1 MYTKEDIVARLQN
14 GESMDSILN
23 EMTGVINA
31 ANEEYNA
38 KKVEAEKKAAAEA
51 QKKADT
57 AKKEAL
63 AADIY
68 NAIVAYIGFCSPSL
82 LEEMKGDM
90 EDIVK
95 DLTKSLDLMIMLS
108 EKIVQMVE
116 EQPVKVKIPSPT
128 FEAENTI
135 TVNVDDVFDA
145 FFKKNHLN

>member
-31 ANEEYNA
+31 ANEEYNT
-38 KKVEAEKKAAAEA
+38 KKVEAEKRAAAEA
-51 QKKADT
+51 QKKAEA

-63 AADIY
+63 VADIY
-68 NAIVAYIGFCSPSL
+68 NAVMAYIGFCSPSL

-90 EDIVK
+90 EDVVK

-116 EQPVKVKIPSPT
+116 NQSVKPITSPPT
-128 FEAENTI
+128 LEAENTI